1 MTQCH
6 RQSQSSRTLVPK
18 WLDDKR
24 RYEEQG
30 DAGHCG
36 NKEYHPWQATAI
48 ARLIE
53 TIQESS
59 LAAG

>member
-1 MTQCH
+1 
-6 RQSQSSRTLVPK
+6 VPK

-24 RYEEQG
+24 RYEEQ
-30 DAGHCG
+30 ANACHCG